1 MPDIEK
7 LHDEKANAVLQ
18 IADCQ
23 QKLAAEE
30 EMLNSILSQPQTAEN
45 EQYLEASKKA
55 CRLGIK
61 AWKLSIIAWQGDV
74 DRCQSGLDAILAPP
88 K

>member
-1 MPDIEK
+1 MPDIQN
-7 LHDEKANAVLQ
+7 LLVEKANAVLQ

-30 EMLNSILSQPQTAEN
+30 EMLNSLLAQPITTAN
-45 EQYLEASKKA
+45 EASMKA
-55 CRLGIK
+55 YRAGIN
-61 AWKLSIIAWQGDV
+61 AWKLSIAAFQGDI
-74 DRCQSGLDAILAPP
+74 DRCQTEIDALLTPP